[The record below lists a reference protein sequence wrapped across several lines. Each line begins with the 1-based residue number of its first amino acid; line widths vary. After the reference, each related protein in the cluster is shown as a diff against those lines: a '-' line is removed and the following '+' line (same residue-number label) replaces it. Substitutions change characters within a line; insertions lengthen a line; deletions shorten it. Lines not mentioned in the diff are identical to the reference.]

1 MTFSSVAKYT
11 ASMFLAGSLLA
22 ACSSGLQETRLAP
35 TSNQSAYGRSWMASD
50 SGKQNLLYFSDLS
63 SKVYVYS
70 YPGRKLEGTLSDSAG
85 PAGLCVDKSGDV
97 FVTNRNGGDIFEYA
111 HGGTQPIATI
121 NDAGYV
127 PVDCSVDLSTGDLAV
142 TNFCEISGDDC
153 IGPGNVEIFKNAS
166 GTPVSITDTAIPFF
180 YDCSYDSRGNLFAA
194 GNATKYESGFQLAE
208 LKNGRTTFDNISLN
222 RVVFW
227 PAGVLWDGKYVVV
240 GDGDAGGNGTS
251 SIHQVAV
258 KGTQG
263 TIVSTT
269 HLAKAGE
276 IAHFWI
282 QGSTLIAPDNPP
294 RKSGKVLFYSYPKE
308 REPTAV
314 ITGDFGIGAL
324 DGATVS
330 LAR

>member
-1 MTFSSVAKYT
+1 
-11 ASMFLAGSLLA
+11 
-22 ACSSGLQETRLAP
+22 
-35 TSNQSAYGRSWMASD
+35 
-50 SGKQNLLYFSDLS
+50 
-63 SKVYVYS
+63 
-70 YPGRKLEGTLSDSAG
+70 
-85 PAGLCVDKSGDV
+85 V
-97 FVTNRNGGDIFEYA
+97 FVTNQDGGDILEYA

-142 TNFCEISGDDC
+142 TNFCEISGDEC
-153 IGPGNVEIFKNAS
+153 IGPGNVDIYKNAS

-194 GNATKYESGFQLAE
+194 GNATKFESGFQLAE
-208 LKNGRTTFDNISLN
+208 LKNGHTTFDNISLN

-294 RKSGKVLFYSYPKE
+294 RKTGNLLFYSYPKE

-314 ITGDFGIGAL
+314 ITGNFGTL

>member
-1 MTFSSVAKYT
+1 
-11 ASMFLAGSLLA
+11 MFLAGSLLA
-22 ACSSGLQETRLAP
+22 ACSGGVQETRLTP
-35 TSNQSAYGRSWMASD
+35 TSNQGAYARSSMASD
-50 SGKQNLLYFSDLS
+50 SGKQNLLYVSNLNAS
-63 SKVYVYS
+63 TVYVYS

-111 HGGTQPIATI
+111 HGGTQPIAII

-153 IGPGNVEIFKNAS
+153 IGPGNVDIYKNAS

-194 GNATKYESGFQLAE
+194 GNATKFESGFQLAE
-208 LKNGRTTFDNISLN
+208 LKSGRTAFDNISLN
-222 RVVFW
+222 RVLFW
-227 PAGVLWDGKYVVV
+227 PAGVIWDGKYVVV
-240 GDGDAGGNGTS
+240 ADGDAGGKGKS
-251 SIHQVAV
+251 SIYQVAV

-282 QGSTLIAPDNPP
+282 QGSTLIAPDNPHQ
-294 RKSGKVLFYSYPKE
+294 SSKVLFYSYPKG
-308 REPTAV
+308 REPTAA
-314 ITGDFGIGAL
+314 ITGNSGVL

-330 LAR
+330 LAAK

>member
-22 ACSSGLQETRLAP
+22 ACSDGLQETRLTPA
-35 TSNQSAYGRSWMASD
+35 SNQGAYGRSRMASD
-50 SGKQNLLYFSDLS
+50 AGKQNLLYVSGGS
-63 SKVYVYS
+63 EVYVYS
-70 YPGRKLEGTLSDSAG
+70 YPGRKLEGTLSDLAG
-85 PAGLCVDKSGDV
+85 PAGLCIDKSGDV
-97 FVTNRNGGDIFEYA
+97 FVTNRNGGDILEYA

-142 TNFCEISGDDC
+142 TNFCEISGDEC
-153 IGPGNVEIFKNAS
+153 IGPGNVDIYKNAS
-166 GTPVSITDTAIPFF
+166 GTPVSIADTAIPFF

-194 GNATKYESGFQLAE
+194 GNATKFESGFQLAE